1 MRKETTGK
9 DKGQEENK
17 EKDQLPLKKSL
28 LSKELQDKFT
38 EMKNCTSFEE
48 REQVLR
54 WAVEEMRSEVVEHL
68 EASDALQDMSESQK
82 MQILQQ
88 IDDLH
93 SQCKDELFQ
102 MHKDQAEG
110 KYVEKTSSF
119 TKLLKQIDSL
129 KSKIQIV

>member
-1 MRKETTGK
+1 VRKETTGK
-9 DKGQEENK
+9 DKGQEEKK

>member
-1 MRKETTGK
+1 VGSFASGKQRSRSPSTPEAADLKLVREAVKKETAGK
-9 DKGQEENK
+9 DKGKEEKK

-82 MQILQQ
+82 MRIL
-88 IDDLH
+88 
-93 SQCKDELFQ
+93 E
-102 MHKDQAEG
+102 
-110 KYVEKTSSF
+110 
-119 TKLLKQIDSL
+119 
-129 KSKIQIV
+129 